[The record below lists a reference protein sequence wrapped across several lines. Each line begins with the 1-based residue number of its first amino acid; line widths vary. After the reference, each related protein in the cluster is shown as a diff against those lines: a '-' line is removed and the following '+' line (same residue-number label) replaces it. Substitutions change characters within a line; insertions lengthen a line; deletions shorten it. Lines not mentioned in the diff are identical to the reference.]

1 LTEGK
6 LYGIKELPWDLE
18 RTCFDTEA
26 RPRLRRG
33 DKLPTGRVNMRKLV
47 DPAVEEDAGLLLQLL
62 SSGDKASAAMFLDA
76 MTDSDKLQLSRQLER
91 TGMPV
96 YSTVIRLSL
105 ADRRLR
111 NRVLEQL
118 AGRLDDVALAGAARI
133 ALGLVH
139 LPLSV

>member
-1 LTEGK
+1 
-6 LYGIKELPWDLE
+6 
-18 RTCFDTEA
+18 
-26 RPRLRRG
+26 
-33 DKLPTGRVNMRKLV
+33 MRKLV